1 VEVRVY
7 DMTSRDR
14 LDLGVEWAAGR
25 NTTIGNNIGDNP
37 TAGHTKP
44 FTEGVFF
51 ADTGKTADAFD
62 GGVRLGWFAD
72 DVDIDL
78 VIRMQKED
86 IEAKLL
92 ANPRILVLDNEAA
105 LFDIV
110 TEYPYAERQISA
122 AGITETIKWRNIGVK
137 LGVTPHV
144 TRDGMLRLH
153 IMPEFGILIETVSFA
168 SGDVPVID
176 TRKVDTIA
184 LVKEGHT
191 VVLGGLRKKGV
202 SKQVNKIPLFG
213 DLPLIGALFRFE
225 GEDTQINE
233 LMIFI
238 TPRIVEE
245 PRIMTRSEVEAYKLT
260 DFGGPD
266 MTMTRAEEE
275 VEQMEAV
282 E

>member
-1 VEVRVY
+1 
-7 DMTSRDR
+7 
-14 LDLGVEWAAGR
+14 
-25 NTTIGNNIGDNP
+25 
-37 TAGHTKP
+37 
-44 FTEGVFF
+44 
-51 ADTGKTADAFD
+51 
-62 GGVRLGWFAD
+62 
-72 DVDIDL
+72 
-78 VIRMQKED
+78 MQKED